1 MTIGILP
8 KHLLEGK
15 DMQTD
20 EYFHNPIGT
29 GPYKIQEWDE
39 GQSITLVKNENYYK
53 GAPKIDTIVFK
64 IVPDDNA
71 KALQLKSGEI
81 NLAKV
86 TPKDAQNFTDDD
98 TFTVT
103 CLAIPKHMEAYPAD
117 DNIVFD
123 GGNTSVDDTWT
134 GYISDGDAV
143 LAEPEDYMT
152 LR

>member
-1 MTIGILP
+1 
-8 KHLLEGK
+8 
-15 DMQTD
+15 MQTD

-29 GPYKIQEWDE
+29 DLYKIQEWDE
-39 GQSITLVKNENYYK
+39 GQSITLVKNEDYYK

-98 TFTVT
+98 TFYS
-103 CLAIPKHMEAYPAD
+103 I
-117 DNIVFD
+117 
-123 GGNTSVDDTWT
+123 
-134 GYISDGDAV
+134 
-143 LAEPEDYMT
+143 
-152 LR
+152 